1 MKRWSVAAVVAF
13 TLFLFAAP
21 LRAQSEIDP
30 DHFDSP
36 NTEALESTPK
46 SIASEAAP
54 VGYEGTLRLPY
65 AVECS
70 GKRLA
75 PGNYTLWLRT
85 TAKEGRVTLRQSGHT
100 VIVFAGEL
108 HAQNRAKGY
117 GTLLVRIRGNT
128 RTLRTIQMAKM
139 EVVVESTLRITE
151 SSVQQS
157 ERIDRVPVIMARNTN

>member
-1 MKRWSVAAVVAF
+1 MKAWSVAAVVAF
-13 TLFLFAAP
+13 VLFLFAAP
-21 LRAQSEIDP
+21 VRAQSEIDP

-36 NTEALESTPK
+36 NTAPLESAPK
-46 SIASEAAP
+46 SVVSESGPAR
-54 VGYEGTLRLPY
+54 YEGTFRLPY

-75 PGNYTLWLRT
+75 PGDYTVWLRT
-85 TAKEGRVTLRQSGHT
+85 STNEGRIILRHSGHT

-108 HAQNRAKGY
+108 HAQNHTEGY

-139 EVVVESTLRITE
+139 EVGVESKLKITE
-151 SSVQQS
+151 SSAQQL
-157 ERIDRVPVIMARNTN
+157 ERIDRVPVTMARNTN